1 MNSHDDE
8 VRAELASLEQA
19 FQQRLNDDLDD
30 LISMVSGADVS
41 AIDFPVAPLL
51 AALHRL
57 VGAAGTF
64 GEGALSEAAR
74 TIEQQLK
81 AVSGRPVSADECR
94 QIRAAVVQLP
104 GYRRGFAK
112 DRGAGRAVAGSNRN
126 RSVWVLEDHE
136 QVCTMLVNALR
147 SFGYAAQGAS
157 TFAALREA
165 MPAAP
170 PDALIVDIDL
180 GIGQPDGLEALAI
193 LQAGFAAP
201 IPALVVTHHDDHATR
216 LRAVRSGAV
225 GFFAKPVDLPQ
236 LESRLELCFDD
247 FRGEP
252 LRVVAVDDDPL
263 LLQRYAA
270 LLGAAGMQVHTVDA
284 PEAVVS
290 LLDDVA
296 PDLLLLDVEMP
307 GCSGPEL
314 AQMVRFDARWV
325 GLPIIFVS
333 AETDLDRQADAIV
346 RGGDDFMTKPIHD
359 DRLVSTVL
367 SRARRARAL
376 GNALSRDSL
385 TGVLKHGSAKDQLEQ
400 ALARSARA
408 AVPCAVAMIDLDH
421 FKAVN
426 DQHGHASGDKVLRS
440 VGALLRNRLRREDVV
455 GRYGGEEFL
464 VVLPGMD
471 ADAAATKL
479 DGLRAAFSE
488 IGFLADSGQSLHCT
502 FSVGVS
508 DNRQHAAADV
518 VLQAADAALYRAKGA
533 GRNQVCV
540 AAAGGASAP

>member
-1 MNSHDDE
+1 MNPHYD
-8 VRAELASLEQA
+8 VRAELQSLEQA
-19 FQQRLNDDLDD
+19 FQLRLDDDLDD
-30 LISMVSGADVS
+30 LVAMVSAVDAPATGL
-41 AIDFPVAPLL
+41 PVAPLL

-64 GEGALSEAAR
+64 GEGALGEAAR
-74 TIEQQLK
+74 AIEQQLK
-81 AVSGRPVSADECR
+81 AVSGRPLTADECR
-94 QIRAAVVQLP
+94 RIRAAVVRLP
-104 GYRRGFAK
+104 EHRRGPV
-112 DRGAGRAVAGSNRN
+112 GTLEGHTAVAGGNRN
-126 RSVWVLEDHE
+126 RRVWVLEDDE
-136 QVCTMLVNALR
+136 QVCAMLVNALR

-157 TFAALREA
+157 TVAAIQDAVR
-165 MPAAP
+165 AAP

-180 GIGQPDGLEALAI
+180 GADQPDGLEALAM
-193 LQAGFAAP
+193 LQTGFAAP
-201 IPALVVTHHDDHATR
+201 VPALVVTHHDDHATR
-216 LRAVRSGAV
+216 LRAVRAGAV

-270 LLGAAGMQVHTVDA
+270 LLGAAGMQVHTVNAPDA
-284 PEAVVS
+284 LVP

-314 AQMVRFDARWV
+314 AQMVRLDARWV

-376 GNALSRDSL
+376 ANALSRDSL
-385 TGVLKHGSAKDQLEQ
+385 TGVLKHGSAKEQLEQ
-400 ALARSARA
+400 ALARCARA

-421 FKAVN
+421 FKTVN
-426 DQHGHASGDKVLRS
+426 DQHGHATGDRVLRS

-464 VVLPGMD
+464 IALPGMD
-471 ADAAATKL
+471 AAAAAAKL
-479 DGLRAAFSE
+479 DGLRAAFGE
-488 IGFLADSGQSLHCT
+488 IGFLADGGQSLHCT

-508 DNRQHAAADV
+508 DNRQHATADA
-518 VLQAADAALYRAKGA
+518 VLQAADAALYRAKGD
-533 GRNQVCV
+533 GRNRVCV
-540 AAAGGASAP
+540 ATTGSASAA